1 MLKRFRYFWGYC
13 WRLQKS
19 YTLLM
24 LLGEI
29 FKTIVFVSGIIFP
42 RYIIEALFEERMVS
56 RAAGCAALFL
66 GILLAAGFLQALSKY
81 YAERSRDQM
90 YRKFSLDYARKI
102 MEGDFRNMEDPAYM
116 DLKEKA
122 LKCMAGNYGFAGTI
136 FLAADLF
143 GRILTLSSTIAIVI
157 TLDPVIMVIF
167 AVLIILN
174 VRVNN
179 RMGEK
184 NAHLD
189 LDVVPA
195 KRREDYFHQLGDG
208 FRFAKEI
215 RLDGLRDWILSLYRE
230 QFAVVHGFT
239 KRKNA
244 NLCIGQAGGNL
255 SVFLQQCT
263 AYGYLIYQ
271 VLKGEIGMGG
281 FTMYL
286 SAILSFNSNV
296 TQLLTTVGRLSQ
308 SCIYLEPFEEFME
321 YPRSLEVR
329 TGEVQEKSGEVQEK
343 SGKVREK
350 SVETQEKSGEVQ
362 EKSGEVQEKSGKVQE
377 RSGEAQRKSR
387 QTRGDVGTVQAGAG
401 TGGSVGDYIIRFEH
415 VSFRYPGQQQY
426 ALKDVSCV
434 LHPGEKIA
442 VVGENGAGKSTF
454 VKLLT
459 RLYDPSEGAIYL
471 NDRDIRTIP
480 YEEYLGIF
488 SVVFQDYKLF
498 AMTIR
503 ENIGMKRTEEI
514 GGDELMRTADSIGL
528 GEKVRKL
535 EKGFETPVYKVFD
548 EGGFEPSGG
557 EAQKIAI
564 ARAFMKNTPVVILD
578 EPTAAL
584 DPRAEY
590 EIYQDF
596 AKLTSQKTA
605 VYISHRLASCRICD
619 RIFVFRGGGIE
630 ERGTHEEL
638 MAQDG
643 YYAGIFKM
651 QAALYSEG
659 R

>member
-1 MLKRFRYFWGYC
+1 MLRRFRYFWNYC
-13 WRLQKS
+13 WKLQKS
-19 YTLLM
+19 YALLM
-24 LLGEI
+24 LLGEV
-29 FKTIVFVSGIIFP
+29 FKAIVFVSGIIFP
-42 RYIIEALFEERMVS
+42 RYIIDALFEERLVS
-56 RAAGCAALFL
+56 RAAGFAVLFL
-66 GILLAAGFLQALSKY
+66 GILLAANFLQALSRY

-102 MEGDFRNMEDPAYM
+102 MEGDYKNMEDPAYM

-143 GRILTLSSTIAIVI
+143 GRILMLGSTIALVI
-157 TLDPVIMVIF
+157 TLDKVIMVVF

-174 VRVNN
+174 VWVNN
-179 RMGEK
+179 RVGEK

-189 LDVVPA
+189 MDVVPA
-195 KRREDYFHQLGDG
+195 KRKEDYYHQLGDG
-208 FRFAKEI
+208 FSFAKEI
-215 RLDGLRDWILSLYRE
+215 RLDGLQDWILSLYRE

-244 NLCIGQAGGNL
+244 NLCMGQAAGGL

-263 AYGYLIYQ
+263 AYGYLIFR
-271 VLKGEIGMGG
+271 VLKGELSMGG

-296 TQLLTTVGRLSQ
+296 TQLLTTIGRLRQ
-308 SCIYLEPFEEFME
+308 ACIYLEPFEEFME
-321 YPRSLEVR
+321 YPRSMEV
-329 TGEVQEKSGEVQEK
+329 GETQGQSE
-343 SGKVREK
+343 
-350 SVETQEKSGEVQ
+350 ETQEQSKKTQGQSKETQ
-362 EKSGEVQEKSGKVQE
+362 EQPGKMQEQFGKMQE
-377 RSGEAQRKSR
+377 QSSKAQTQEESAR
-387 QTRGDVGTVQAGAG
+387 
-401 TGGSVGDYIIRFEH
+401 DYRIRFEH

-434 LHPGEKIA
+434 LHPGERIA

-480 YEEYLGIF
+480 YGEYLDIF

-498 AMTIR
+498 AMTVR
-503 ENIGMKRTEEI
+503 ENICMKRTEEI
-514 GGDELMRTADSIGL
+514 SGDELMRTADSIGL

-548 EGGFEPSGG
+548 EGGFDPSGG

-564 ARAFMKNTPVVILD
+564 ARAFMKNAPVVILD

-584 DPRAEY
+584 DPRAEF

-596 AKLTSQKTA
+596 SKLTSGKTA

-630 ERGTHEEL
+630 EKGTHEEL
-638 MAQDG
+638 MARDG
-643 YYAGIFKM
+643 YYAGIFRM

>member
-1 MLKRFRYFWGYC
+1 
-13 WRLQKS
+13 
-19 YTLLM
+19 
-24 LLGEI
+24 
-29 FKTIVFVSGIIFP
+29 
-42 RYIIEALFEERMVS
+42 
-56 RAAGCAALFL
+56 
-66 GILLAAGFLQALSKY
+66 
-81 YAERSRDQM
+81 M
-90 YRKFSLDYARKI
+90 YRKFSLDYARKV
-102 MEGDFRNMEDPAYM
+102 MEGDYKNMEDPAYM

-122 LKCMAGNYGFAGTI
+122 LKCMSGNYGFAGTI

-143 GRILTLSSTIAIVI
+143 GSILMLGSTIALVI
-157 TLDPVIMVIF
+157 TLDPVIMVVF

-174 VRVNN
+174 VWVNN

-189 LDVVPA
+189 MDVVPA
-195 KRREDYFHQLGDG
+195 KRKEDYYHQLGDG
-208 FRFAKEI
+208 FGFAKEI
-215 RLDGLRDWILSLYRE
+215 RLDGLRDWILCLYRE

-239 KRKNA
+239 RRKNA
-244 NLCIGQAGGNL
+244 NLCMGQAMGGL

-263 AYGYLIYQ
+263 AYGYLILQ
-271 VLKGEIGMGG
+271 VLRGELSMGG

-296 TQLLTTVGRLSQ
+296 TQLLTTIGRLRQ
-308 SCIYLEPFEEFME
+308 ACIYLEPFENFME
-321 YPRSLEVR
+321 YPRSMEVR
-329 TGEVQEKSGEVQEK
+329 EIPGQSKEAQEQFRKMRGQFGKVEQ
-343 SGKVREK
+343 SGKM
-350 SVETQEKSGEVQ
+350 QGQSG
-362 EKSGEVQEKSGKVQE
+362 
-377 RSGEAQRKSR
+377 R
-387 QTRGDVGTVQAGAG
+387 VQAQKA
-401 TGGSVGDYIIRFEH
+401 SCGDYRIRFEH

-434 LHPGEKIA
+434 LHPGERIA

-459 RLYDPSEGAIYL
+459 RLYDPCEGAIYV

-480 YEEYLGIF
+480 YEEYLDIF

-503 ENIGMKRTEEI
+503 ENICMKRTEEI
-514 GGDELMRTADSIGL
+514 SGDELMRTADSIGL

-564 ARAFMKNTPVVILD
+564 ARAFMKNAPVVILD

-596 AKLTSQKTA
+596 AKLTSRKTA

-630 ERGTHEEL
+630 EKGTHEEL
-638 MAQDG
+638 MTRGG
-643 YYAGIFKM
+643 YYAEIFRM

>member
-1 MLKRFRYFWGYC
+1 MLRRFRYFWGYC
-13 WRLQKS
+13 WKLQKS
-19 YTLLM
+19 YALLM
-24 LLGEI
+24 LLGEV
-29 FKTIVFVSGIIFP
+29 FKTIAFVSGIIFP
-42 RYIIEALFEERMVS
+42 RYIIDALFEDRLVY
-56 RAAGCAALFL
+56 RAAGFAALFL
-66 GILLAAGFLQALSKY
+66 GILLAAGFLQALSRY

-90 YRKFSLDYARKI
+90 YRKFSLDYARKV
-102 MEGDFRNMEDPAYM
+102 MEGDYKNMEDPAYM

-143 GRILTLSSTIAIVI
+143 GSILMLGSTIALVI
-157 TLDPVIMVIF
+157 TLDPVIMVVF

-174 VRVNN
+174 VWVNN
-179 RMGEK
+179 RVGEK

-189 LDVVPA
+189 MDVVPA
-195 KRREDYFHQLGDG
+195 KRKEDYYHQLGDG
-208 FRFAKEI
+208 FSFAKEI
-215 RLDGLRDWILSLYRE
+215 RLDGLRDWILFLYRE
-230 QFAVVHGFT
+230 QFDVVHGFT

-244 NLCIGQAGGNL
+244 NICMGQAAGNL
-255 SVFLQQCT
+255 SVFFQQCT
-263 AYGYLIYQ
+263 AYGYLIFR
-271 VLKGEIGMGG
+271 VLKGELSMGG

-296 TQLLTTVGRLSQ
+296 TQMLTTIGRLRQ
-308 SCIYLEPFEEFME
+308 ACIYLEPFEGFME
-321 YPRSLEVR
+321 YPRSMEA
-329 TGEVQEKSGEVQEK
+329 QEQPREMQGKS
-343 SGKVREK
+343 R
-350 SVETQEKSGEVQ
+350 ETQGQ
-362 EKSGEVQEKSGKVQE
+362 
-377 RSGEAQRKSR
+377 SGEAQAQSR
-387 QTRGDVGTVQAGAG
+387 EIQGQFSEAQAQLQERQEQEESAR
-401 TGGSVGDYIIRFEH
+401 DYRIRFEH

-434 LHPGEKIA
+434 LHPGERIA

-459 RLYDPSEGAIYL
+459 RLYDPGEGAIYL

-480 YEEYLGIF
+480 YEEYLDIF

-498 AMTIR
+498 AMTIK
-503 ENIGMKRTEEI
+503 ENICMKRTEEVS
-514 GGDELMRTADSIGL
+514 GDELMRTADSIGL

-564 ARAFMKNTPVVILD
+564 ARAFMKNAPVVILD

-596 AKLTSQKTA
+596 AKLTSKKTA

-630 ERGTHEEL
+630 EKGTHEEL
-638 MAQDG
+638 MARDG
-643 YYAGIFKM
+643 YYAGIFRM

>member
-1 MLKRFRYFWGYC
+1 MLGRFRYFWNYC
-13 WRLQKS
+13 WKLQKS
-19 YTLLM
+19 YILLM
-24 LLGEI
+24 LLGEV
-29 FKTIVFVSGIIFP
+29 FKTVVFVSGIIFP
-42 RYIIEALFEERMVS
+42 RYIIDALFEERLIS
-56 RAAGCAALFL
+56 RAAGYAALFL
-66 GILLAAGFLQALSKY
+66 VVLFSAGFLQALSRY

-90 YRKFSLDYARKI
+90 YRKFSLAYARKI
-102 MEGDFRNMEDPAYM
+102 MEGDYRNMEDPAYM

-122 LKCMAGNYGFAGTI
+122 LKCMAGNYGFAGTV
-136 FLAADLF
+136 FLAADLS
-143 GRILTLSSTIAIVI
+143 GRLLMLGSTIAIVI
-157 TLDPVIMVIF
+157 TLEPVLMVIF
-167 AVLIILN
+167 AVLIVLN
-174 VRVNN
+174 VWVNN
-179 RMGEK
+179 RVGEK

-189 LDVVPA
+189 MDAVPA
-195 KRREDYFHQLGDG
+195 RRREDYYHQLGDG
-208 FRFAKEI
+208 FQFAKEI

-230 QFAVVHGFT
+230 QFAVAHEFT

-244 NLCIGQAGGNL
+244 NLCMGQAAGGM

-263 AYGYLIYQ
+263 AYGYLIFR
-271 VLKGEIGMGG
+271 VLRGELGMGG

-296 TQLLTTVGRLSQ
+296 TQLLMTIGRLRQ
-308 SCIYLEPFEEFME
+308 ACIYLKPFEEFME
-321 YPRSLEVR
+321 YPRSLEVK
-329 TGEVQEKSGEVQEK
+329 GAQEQDRESG
-343 SGKVREK
+343 
-350 SVETQEKSGEVQ
+350 
-362 EKSGEVQEKSGKVQE
+362 
-377 RSGEAQRKSR
+377 
-387 QTRGDVGTVQAGAG
+387 
-401 TGGSVGDYIIRFEH
+401 GDYVIRFEH

-459 RLYDPSEGAIYL
+459 RLYDPCEGVIYL

-480 YEEYLGIF
+480 YEEYLDIF

-498 AMTIR
+498 ALTVR
-503 ENIGMKRTEEI
+503 ENICMKRTEAVS
-514 GGDELMRTADSIGL
+514 GDELMWTADSIGL
-528 GEKVRKL
+528 GEKVRSL

-548 EGGFEPSGG
+548 KEGFEPSGG
-557 EAQKIAI
+557 EAQKIAL
-564 ARAFMKNTPVVILD
+564 ARAFVKNAPVVILD

-590 EIYQDF
+590 ELYQDF

-619 RIFVFRGGGIE
+619 RIFVFRGGSIE

-638 MAQDG
+638 MALDG
-643 YYAGIFKM
+643 YYAGIFRM

>member
-42 RYIIEALFEERMVS
+42 RYIIEALFEERLVS

-174 VRVNN
+174 VWVNN

-189 LDVVPA
+189 LDGVPA

-244 NLCIGQAGGNL
+244 NLCIGQAGGIL

-263 AYGYLIYQ
+263 AYGYLIYR

-296 TQLLTTVGRLSQ
+296 TQLLTTVGRLRQ

-329 TGEVQEKSGEVQEK
+329 TGETQ
-343 SGKVREK
+343 EK
-350 SVETQEKSGEVQ
+350 SVETQEN
-362 EKSGEVQEKSGKVQE
+362 SGEVQEKSGKVQE
-377 RSGEAQRKSR
+377 KSGKVQEKFGEAQRKSS

-548 EGGFEPSGG
+548 EGGFEPSVG

>member
-343 SGKVREK
+343 SG
-350 SVETQEKSGEVQ
+350 
-362 EKSGEVQEKSGKVQE
+362 EVQEKSGKVQE